1 MFVWLSK
8 IGSWGAV
15 WLVLAL
21 LLTLYRRQL
30 LLLVLVAFADLAAFA
45 FSTGL
50 KDATGVDRPADSHP
64 LMVLPHSSS
73 FPSGHTTTSFACAT
87 VLAAALP
94 RAAPAFYVLALAI
107 GFSRVYVGVHWPLD
121 VVGGALLGTATALL
135 LLAAVR
141 RRSAVPLRSG

>member
-8 IGSWGAV
+8 VGSWGAV

-21 LLTLYRRQL
+21 VLTLYRRQF
-30 LLLVLVAFADLAAFA
+30 LLLVLVAVADLAAFGL
-45 FSTGL
+45 STGL
-50 KDATGVDRPADSHP
+50 KAATGVDRPADAHP
-64 LMVLPHSSS
+64 LMAIPHGSS
-73 FPSGHTTTSFACAT
+73 FPSGHTTTGFACAT
-87 VLAAALP
+87 VLAAAIP
-94 RAAPAFYVLALAI
+94 RAAPAFYLLAVAI
-107 GFSRVYVGVHWPLD
+107 GFSRVYVGAHWPLD